1 MKKLL
6 TLASCLL
13 VALAIC
19 TGTVC
24 NHTHDNTC
32 GYNPTTGK
40 GCTHVCEEGV
50 MPTDLGPGWPI

>member
-6 TLASCLL
+6 TSISCLL

-24 NHTHDNTC
+24 THVHDDQC
-32 GYNPTTGK
+32 GYNPETGE
-40 GCTHVCEEGV
+40 GCTHQCELIEPYE
-50 MPTDLGPGWPI
+50 MGPEWPM